1 MKKKSGRNE
10 NQKKSPFVYRESM
23 RESDP
28 PVELAALCRA
38 EHPRLVGML
47 SLYCGNHDVAEEIA
61 QETLVRACR
70 DWEKVR
76 NMDNPAAWLHR
87 VGINLTNSVFRRR
100 AAERR
105 AKARLA
111 TERQSHYPT
120 PSDAEL
126 LDALKDLPPRARAA
140 LLLRHHLGFSTRETA
155 EAMDCPEGTV
165 KTLLHKAIRELRASG
180 ALTGEMEHHHA
191 E

>member
-1 MKKKSGRNE
+1 
-10 NQKKSPFVYRESM
+10 M

-76 NMDNPAAWLHR
+76 SMDHPEAWLHR

-105 AKARLA
+105 ARARLA
-111 TERQSHYPT
+111 TEQTHHAAH
-120 PSDAEL
+120 SDAEL
-126 LDALKDLPPRARAA
+126 LDALKDLSPRARAV

-165 KTLLHKAIRELRASG
+165 KTLLHKAIRDLRASG
-180 ALTGEMEHHHA
+180 AMTGEMERHDA
-191 E
+191 G